1 MAAQL
6 LEVIMA
12 TKFTVKDERKG
23 TQRGDYEVIKDHVK
37 ELERELHKHE
47 QEPINKAHPPAPK
60 K

>member
-1 MAAQL
+1 
-6 LEVIMA
+6 MA